1 MDFVVRQ
8 YPYNHQETSMK
19 KLFNFTRKAAAVVL
33 GLACFAQAAH
43 ADALADIKARKKVL
57 IAIDLGAPP
66 FGMTNAKL
74 EPQGSDVETARLLAK
89 DMGVE
94 LEIVQVTGPNRIPFL
109 MTGKAD
115 MVISSFSITP
125 ERQKVV
131 AFTQP
136 YGASQF
142 VVAAPKGEN
151 IKGLNDLVGK
161 RVAVVRGNMQ
171 DSLLTPLAP
180 KGTNIVRFDD
190 DATVTAAIISG
201 QVDALCAQFAG
212 LGHCQAEPVQE
223 PGNQVRHQGHPLC
236 HRPAQGRAGTG
247 KVAQRMDHRQ
257 PQEWQAA
264 RHLPAM
270 GRQPH
275 A

>member
-1 MDFVVRQ
+1 
-8 YPYNHQETSMK
+8 MK
-19 KLFNFTRKAAAVVL
+19 TLLNFTKKAAAVML
-33 GLACFAQAAH
+33 GVACFAQVVH
-43 ADALADIKARKKVL
+43 ADTLADIKARKKVL

-66 FGMTNAKL
+66 FGRTNAKM
-74 EPQGSDVETARLLAK
+74 EPEGSDVETAKALAK

-115 MVISSFSITP
+115 MVIASFSITP

-131 AFTQP
+131 GFTQP

-151 IKGLNDLVGK
+151 IKSINDLTGK

-190 DATVTAAIISG
+190 DATVTAAIVSG
-201 QVDALCAQFAG
+201 QVDAFCTPNSLASAVAKQNPSKNLETKFAIKDIPYAIGIRKNEPALEKWLNDWIAANVKNGKLADIYQRNVGSPMPDLSQFA
-212 LGHCQAEPVQE
+212 A
-223 PGNQVRHQGHPLC
+223 
-236 HRPAQGRAGTG
+236 
-247 KVAQRMDHRQ
+247 K
-257 PQEWQAA
+257 
-264 RHLPAM
+264 
-270 GRQPH
+270 
-275 A
+275 